1 MRKQLEDLRGI
12 MEKESVDAC
21 LIPTADFHGS
31 EYVNEYFK
39 SREFLSGFTGSAGT
53 LVVTGRWAGL
63 WTDGRY
69 FLQAEEQLSGSG
81 IELMKEREPEV
92 PAIDEFLKKE
102 LPQGSCLGFD
112 GRVVSWREAAKFED
126 YFKLR
131 WDMDLADKIWD
142 DRPEL
147 CPSQIYEIPLSVTG
161 ETAESKLKGLRRAMK
176 EKNADMHLITS
187 LEEIAWIY
195 NLRGEDVK
203 HTPVFFAFLIIEPEG
218 EKLYVLDDTFK
229 ESPAAEHLPETTEI
243 LPYFQIFNDLCS
255 LPSGKLLLS
264 KDRVSYA
271 MVKSLPENVTQI
283 DGEDPAELMKAV
295 KNEREIRSTKKAHLR
310 DGAAVTQ
317 FIHWLK
323 LVVSFGGV
331 LTEAGAANML
341 LEFRRRQKGFNDLS
355 FSTIAA
361 YGPDGAVVHYD
372 PDPEKCLK
380 LKPEGFM
387 LLDSGGQYDD
397 GTTDITRT
405 IALGPLT
412 EDMKRNYTL
421 VLKSH
426 IALASARFLEGTTGA
441 RLDKI
446 ARKPLAHE
454 GLDFNHGT
462 GHGVGHLLSVH
473 EGPNKISP
481 LGGSSVM
488 REGMITSDE
497 PGLYFEGR
505 YGIRLENEILCVRG
519 EDGLL
524 EFEPLTWCP
533 WEREAILPDMLTEEE
548 KDWLNRYHRAVYEK
562 LQPLLDEET
571 AGWLKTQ
578 TEIIY

>member
-12 MEKESVDAC
+12 MEKESIDAC

-39 SREFLSGFTGSAGT
+39 SREFMSGFTGSAGT

-92 PAIDEFLKKE
+92 PDIDEFLKKE

-295 KNEREIRSTKKAHLR
+295 KNEREICSTKEAHLR

-519 EDGLL
+519 EDGML
-524 EFEPLTWCP
+524 EFEPITWCP
-533 WEREAILPDMLTEEE
+533 WERDAIMPEMLTEAE
-548 KDWLNRYHRAVYEK
+548 KSWLNRYHRAVYEK

-578 TEIIY
+578 TETIQ

>member
-12 MEKESVDAC
+12 MEKESIDAC

-39 SREFLSGFTGSAGT
+39 SREFMSGFTGSAGT

-92 PAIDEFLKKE
+92 PDIDEFLKKE

-131 WDMDLADKIWD
+131 WDIDLADKIWD

-295 KNEREIRSTKKAHLR
+295 KNEREICSTKEAHLR

-426 IALASARFLEGTTGA
+426 IALASAHFPEGTTGA
-441 RLDKI
+441 QLDKI

-481 LGGSSVM
+481 MGGSSVM

-524 EFEPLTWCP
+524 EFEPITWCP
-533 WEREAILPDMLTEEE
+533 WERDAIMPEMLTEAE
-548 KDWLNRYHRAVYEK
+548 KSWLNRYHRAVYEK

-578 TEIIY
+578 TETIN